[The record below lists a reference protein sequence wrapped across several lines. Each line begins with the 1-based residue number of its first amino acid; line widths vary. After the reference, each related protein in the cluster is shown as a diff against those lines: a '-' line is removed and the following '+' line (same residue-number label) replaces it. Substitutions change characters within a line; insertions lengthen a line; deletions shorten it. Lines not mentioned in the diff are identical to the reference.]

1 MGPTEKGGLMSESA
15 EYGETGGGALDVGAG
30 GGGPAT
36 GGGDPGVPG
45 DVPFGQRLYD
55 NVFFWLVAGFVV
67 MAIVYTG
74 WGLVEI
80 LTLPQAPLP

>member
-1 MGPTEKGGLMSESA
+1 MSESA
-15 EYGETGGGALDVGAG
+15 EYGETGGGALDPG

-36 GGGDPGVPG
+36 GEGGPGSPG
-45 DVPFGQRLYD
+45 DVPLGQRLYD
-55 NVFFWLVAGFVV
+55 NMFFWLVAGIVV
-67 MAIVYTG
+67 MAVVYTG

>member
-1 MGPTEKGGLMSESA
+1 MSESA
-15 EYGETGGGALDVGAG
+15 EYGEAGDGGGTDVGSG
-30 GGGPAT
+30 GGSS
-36 GGGDPGVPG
+36 GGSGSGSIG
-45 DVPFGQRLYD
+45 EVPFGQRLYD
-55 NVFFWLVAGFVV
+55 NAFFWLVAGIAV

>member
-1 MGPTEKGGLMSESA
+1 MSESV
-15 EYGETGGGALDVGAG
+15 EYGETRAG
-30 GGGPAT
+30 GGPEE
-36 GGGDPGVPG
+36 
-45 DVPFGQRLYD
+45 VPFGQRLYD
-55 NVFFWLVAGFVV
+55 RPFFWLIAGIAV

>member
-1 MGPTEKGGLMSESA
+1 MSESA
-15 EYGETGGGALDVGAG
+15 EYGETGGGGALDVGAG
-30 GGGPAT
+30 RGGPET
-36 GGGDPGVPG
+36 GGGDPGAP
-45 DVPFGQRLYD
+45 DDIPFGQRLYD
-55 NVFFWLVAGFVV
+55 NTFFWLVAGIVV

>member
-1 MGPTEKGGLMSESA
+1 MSESA
-15 EYGETGGGALDVGAG
+15 EYGETGGS
-30 GGGPAT
+30 
-36 GGGDPGVPG
+36 G

>member
-1 MGPTEKGGLMSESA
+1 MSESA
-15 EYGETGGGALDVGAG
+15 EYGEAGGGGAREVG

-36 GGGDPGVPG
+36 GGGDPGGPG
-45 DVPFGQRLYD
+45 DVPLGQRLYD
-55 NVFFWLVAGFVV
+55 NTFFWLVAGFVV

>member
-1 MGPTEKGGLMSESA
+1 MSESA
-15 EYGETGGGALDVGAG
+15 EYGETGGGALDVGAE
-30 GGGPAT
+30 T
-36 GGGDPGVPG
+36 GGSG

>member
-1 MGPTEKGGLMSESA
+1 MSESA
-15 EYGETGGGALDVGAG
+15 EYGETGGGSALDTG
-30 GGGPAT
+30 GGGPTA
-36 GGGDPGVPG
+36 GGGDPGVPA

-55 NVFFWLVAGFVV
+55 NAFFWLIAGIAV